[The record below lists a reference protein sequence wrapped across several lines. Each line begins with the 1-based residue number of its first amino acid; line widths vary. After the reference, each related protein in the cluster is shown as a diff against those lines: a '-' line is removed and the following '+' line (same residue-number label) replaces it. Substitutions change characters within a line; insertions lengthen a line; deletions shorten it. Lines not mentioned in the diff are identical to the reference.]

1 MSMSLL
7 SIGMIGFFAC
17 SENEIIKRPFD
28 EIAVVD
34 GDFDHFGEVLTRMDI
49 AHESYDGFIS
59 QAVYNPEEDG
69 SLNGFK
75 VENLFTDTDEADRT
89 IMLDYDAIFL
99 NSGVRGLGSYVY
111 NGVENDD
118 MFLLDELALENV
130 RSFVQAGRTLVVSDW
145 AGDLIEQV
153 WPDKITFVNEENCS
167 NQDCFD
173 IAQVGSNEKIIA
185 TIENDNLMN
194 QLEVDSIQ
202 LRFDYS
208 YWTAMKEVSDDVD
221 VFLRGDITYRSSEG
235 DGYFDMTGVPLLVGF
250 NDGSGYVLFSS
261 FHYRAQNTNVVD
273 TTLLTIIEGLN
284 PGSAYEQ

>member
-1 MSMSLL
+1 MYMSLL
-7 SIGMIGFFAC
+7 SFGMVGLFAC

-28 EIAVVD
+28 DIAVID

-49 AHESYDGFIS
+49 AHDSYDGFIS

-69 SLNGFK
+69 SLNGYK
-75 VENLFTDTDEADRT
+75 VENLFMDTDEAERT

-118 MFLLDELALENV
+118 MFLLDEQALENV
-130 RSFVQAGRTLVVSDW
+130 RTFVQAGRTLIVSDW

-153 WPDKITFVNEENCS
+153 WPGKINFVNEDNCFAEE
-167 NQDCFD
+167 CFD
-173 IAQVGSNEKIIA
+173 IAQAGSNENIIA
-185 TIENDNLMN
+185 SIEDDNLMN

-202 LRFDYS
+202 LQFDYS
-208 YWTAMKEVSDDVD
+208 YWTGMQDVSDDVD
-221 VFLRGDITYRSSEG
+221 VFLRGDITYRTSEG
-235 DGYFDMTGVPLLVGF
+235 EGYLDMTDVPLLVGF
-250 NDGSGYVLFSS
+250 QDASGYVLFSS

-273 TTLLTIIEGLN
+273 TTLLTIIDGLK
-284 PGSAYEQ
+284 PGSSYEN

>member
-1 MSMSLL
+1 MKLSKDHLMKLLWLMAILIILVRFLQEWISL
-7 SIGMIGFFAC
+7 M
-17 SENEIIKRPFD
+17 NPM
-28 EIAVVD
+28 
-34 GDFDHFGEVLTRMDI
+34 MDL
-49 AHESYDGFIS
+49 Y
-59 QAVYNPEEDG
+59 QVVYNPEEDG

-167 NQDCFD
+167 NEDCFD

-221 VFLRGDITYRSSEG
+221 VFSSRGYYI
-235 DGYFDMTGVPLLVGF
+235 
-250 NDGSGYVLFSS
+250 
-261 FHYRAQNTNVVD
+261 
-273 TTLLTIIEGLN
+273 
-284 PGSAYEQ
+284 